1 MAALVNYD
9 YDKNHDYI
17 VKTEIPQSG
26 NQVDKAHKVVIYDRP
41 LLNALREAILGDT
54 SDYSDNSG
62 INPNLK
68 HDNAK
73 K

>member
-1 MAALVNYD
+1 MATIVSYN

-17 VKTEIPQSG
+17 VKTEIPQNKKQLG
-26 NQVDKAHKVVIYDRP
+26 ATRRVIYDSS

-54 SDYSDNSG
+54 SDNSG

>member
-1 MAALVNYD
+1 MATLVNYK

-17 VKTEIPQSG
+17 VKTESPQNK
-26 NQVDKAHKVVIYDRP
+26 NQLGDTRRVIYDSS

-68 HDNAK
+68 HDNDK